1 MRNRRSFFP
10 SLTVPDLKARFRS
23 AGWMYPLMALAAL
36 TYFYFPAENSVHSF
50 SAAIRASAIEGEF
63 RGLYNSAWIGLLTV
77 MFLHTV
83 LLAFGILLVR
93 SSISRDRNLGLGSY
107 FLSSPASLHRYIE
120 SKRLSNFIYLAG
132 IALGV
137 ELMAL
142 VMQLSRGESLQIR
155 MLDYAVPYAVIILPF
170 LYVIATAAVALELF
184 RPLRGMAGNV
194 LVFIGAIAY
203 LGFLLSGIDSKSL
216 NPNTD
221 FTGLLFVVNHISG
234 EFIRGLGLSEWE
246 GGFSFFQNIRQYD
259 HHFVVHSAQWN
270 TDFLLSRLLVVLLA
284 GVLLHG
290 IVRLTSWERLF
301 REPEDSSRQDGT
313 QPAASADQVAG
324 GSSAASASP
333 ASPLL
338 TPDPLDASASLAVP
352 GLLVA
357 TSSSAASRIPA
368 SPDSLA
374 SPAGSGF
381 VFIRP
386 SRLQASALKLL
397 PYELLLAVRGLGRVK
412 TIALLGLLLLS
423 WLPSSGDLSG
433 FNFLLVTAG
442 PLLFLPGIELHGGDP
457 AIRCALGFKRSYFA
471 AKASAFGV
479 PLVLLFTVPALRL
492 IADGQSGS
500 VLGLLSGL
508 CFALGL
514 GLIGAYYSPHL
525 VGGGY
530 LFLWYTGVVQGLPAA
545 DLFGLHGGITIP
557 ALYGAAG
564 VLLMA
569 AAYRKL

>member
-10 SLTVPDLKARFRS
+10 SLTVPDFKARFRS
-23 AGWMYPLMALAAL
+23 AGWMYPLMALALL
-36 TYFYFPAENSVHSF
+36 TYFYFPAENSLHSF
-50 SAAIRASAIEGEF
+50 SAAIRAPEIDGEF
-63 RGLYNSAWIGLLTV
+63 RGLYNSAWMGLVTV

-93 SSISRDRNLGLGSY
+93 SSISRDRSLGLGSY
-107 FLSSPASLHRYIE
+107 FLSSPVSIHRYVE
-120 SKRLSNFIYLAG
+120 VKRLSNFIYLAG
-132 IALGV
+132 IAFGV

-155 MLDYAVPYAVIILPF
+155 ILDYVIPYIVLILPF

-194 LVFIGAIAY
+194 LILVGAIAY
-203 LGFLLSGIDSKSL
+203 LGVMLGGIDKKSI
-216 NPNTD
+216 NPNAD
-221 FTGLLFVVNHISG
+221 FTGLLFVVDHVSS
-234 EFIRGLGLSEWE
+234 EFIRNLGLSRWE
-246 GGFSFFQNIRQYD
+246 GDFSFFQNIRQYD
-259 HHFVVHSAQWN
+259 HHFVVHSVHWKME
-270 TDFLLSRLLVVLLA
+270 FLLSRLLVILSA

-290 IVRLTSWERLF
+290 IVRLTGWERLF
-301 REPEDSSRQDGT
+301 REPKQPSRRDDT
-313 QPAASADQVAG
+313 QLAASADQAPPV
-324 GSSAASASP
+324 
-333 ASPLL
+333 PLA
-338 TPDPLDASASLAVP
+338 PGALDASASLAAH
-352 GLLVA
+352 GSSVA
-357 TSSSAASRIPA
+357 TGALAHSG
-368 SPDSLA
+368 SLRSGSHTRPGTFA
-374 SPAGSGF
+374 SPAASGIAF
-381 VFIRP
+381 LRP
-386 SRLQASALKLL
+386 AKLRASALKLL

-412 TIALLGLLLLS
+412 AIALLGLLLLS

-433 FNFLLVTAG
+433 FNFLLVAAG
-442 PLLFLPGIELHGGDP
+442 PLLLLPGIELHGGDP

-471 AKASAFGV
+471 AKAAAFGV

-500 VLGLLSGL
+500 VLGLLCGL

-514 GLIGAYYSPHL
+514 GLIGAFYSPHL
-525 VGGGY
+525 VGGVY

-545 DLFGLHGGITIP
+545 DLFGLHGGIAIP

-564 VLLMA
+564 VLLMT

>member
-1 MRNRRSFFP
+1 MKNRRSLFP

-50 SAAIRASAIEGEF
+50 SAAIRASEIEGDF

-93 SSISRDRNLGLGSY
+93 SSISRDRSLGLGSY

-120 SKRLSNFIYLAG
+120 SKRWSNFLYLAG

-155 MLDYAVPYAVIILPF
+155 MLDYAVPYAVIVLPF

-203 LGFLLSGIDSKSL
+203 LGFLLSGIDSKNL

-221 FTGLLFVVNHISG
+221 FTGLLFVVKHVSG

-270 TDFLLSRLLVVLLA
+270 TDFLLSRLLIVLLA
-284 GVLLHG
+284 GVLLHAV
-290 IVRLTSWERLF
+290 VRLTSWERLF
-301 REPEDSSRQDGT
+301 REPKQLSRRDDI
-313 QPAASADQVAG
+313 QPAASADWIAD
-324 GSSAASASP
+324 GSPARPGSPAPANSQLAHGALGRSGSHTRPGTFASP
-333 ASPLL
+333 A
-338 TPDPLDASASLAVP
+338 ASGIAFL
-352 GLLVA
+352 
-357 TSSSAASRIPA
+357 RPA
-368 SPDSLA
+368 
-374 SPAGSGF
+374 
-381 VFIRP
+381 
-386 SRLQASALKLL
+386 RLRTSALKLL

-412 TIALLGLLLLS
+412 AIALLGLLLLS

-433 FNFLLVTAG
+433 FNFLLVAAG
-442 PLLFLPGIELHGGDP
+442 PLLLLPGIELHGGDP

-500 VLGLLSGL
+500 VLGLLCGL

-514 GLIGAYYSPHL
+514 GLIGAFYSPHL
-525 VGGGY
+525 VGGVY

-545 DLFGLHGGITIP
+545 DLFGLHGGIIIP
-557 ALYGAAG
+557 SLYGMAG